1 MGPLVQNHWIWG
13 VPDLGVG
20 IQGGPDPGGPD
31 PGGPKWGR
39 FWGHFEGPKQLEIS
53 SIRGVPH
60 VVAHV

>member
-1 MGPLVQNHWIWG
+1 MVIFPKCHFGGPRGVQ
-13 VPDLGVG
+13 

-39 FWGHFEGPKQLEIS
+39 FWGHFEGPKQLKIS
-53 SIRGVPH
+53 SIRGVQH